1 MINQGLKLYTKQL
14 CQSVGDSAELS
25 INLNKENA
33 NLIIAF
39 PLLKTVGNS
48 GIELSLL
55 YNYQNRN
62 ELGYFGSG

>member
-39 PLLKTVGNS
+39 PLLKTVEIG
-48 GIELSLL
+48 
-55 YNYQNRN
+55 RAHV
-62 ELGYFGSG
+62 